1 LTPALSGRH
10 LYRQDS
16 QRRRARRPTKFEVV
30 IHLKT
35 TKALGFDVPPAMP
48 TIAGEVIE

>member
-1 LTPALSGRH
+1 LTPGAKPADLPVV
-10 LYRQDS
+10 Q
-16 QRRRARRPTKFEVV
+16 PTKFEVV

-35 TKALGFDVPPAMP
+35 TKALGFDVPPATP